1 MKVDDFFD
9 YQEDLVDSG
18 IFLTFSGTL
27 THDFMLKL
35 GDMLKTKMA
44 LQNVDKNVML
54 KVFSLMIEQSQNIMF
69 YSAEK
74 LAVPSLENEEMGIG
88 TITVGFKDSHY
99 FVFCGNHIANS
110 KVEQL
115 KTKLEALQK
124 MNPEELKQYYK
135 EQRRL
140 GPDAD
145 SKGAGLGFIEMA
157 RKSSQ
162 AIEFAFH
169 KIDDNQSYF
178 ALKTII

>member
-1 MKVDDFFD
+1 MKVEDFFN

-18 IFLTFSGTL
+18 VFLTFSGVL

-44 LQNVDKNVML
+44 LQNVDKNLML
-54 KVFSLMIEQSQNIMF
+54 KVFSLMIEQSQNIIF
-69 YSAEK
+69 YSSEK
-74 LAVPSLENEEMGIG
+74 LAIPSLENEEMGIG
-88 TITVGFKDSHY
+88 TVAVGFKDDHY
-99 FVFCGNHIANS
+99 FVFCGNHIANP
-110 KVEQL
+110 KVGQL
-115 KTKLEALQK
+115 SAKLEAIQK
-124 MNPEELKQYYK
+124 MSPEELKQHYK

-140 GPDAD
+140 EPDTD

-162 AIEFAFH
+162 PIEFAFR

-178 ALKTII
+178 TLKTII